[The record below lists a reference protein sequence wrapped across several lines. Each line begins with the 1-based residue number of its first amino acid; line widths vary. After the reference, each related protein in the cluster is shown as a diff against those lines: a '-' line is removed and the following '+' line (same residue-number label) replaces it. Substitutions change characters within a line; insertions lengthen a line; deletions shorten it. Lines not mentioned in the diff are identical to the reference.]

1 MKRFNLKNIVKQL
14 DIFREPVLL
23 LCFLKVII
31 PLKKTCMI
39 VCSEI
44 SYCENSY
51 HVKTSQLI
59 TLQINWPISISY
71 NFLLNGVSRQTLII
85 ATLIQ
90 IYRMHIYFFKI
101 YVTGTNKKEKY
112 QNTNL
117 LTRAFTMRYFFSVI
131 ISQKTY
137 TAKMSHCQNS
147 DIREVS
153 IALV

>member
-1 MKRFNLKNIVKQL
+1 M
-14 DIFREPVLL
+14 
-23 LCFLKVII
+23 

-39 VCSEI
+39 VSSEI
-44 SYCENSY
+44 SYYESSY
-51 HVKTSQLI
+51 HIKTSKLI
-59 TLQINWPISISY
+59 ALQINWPISISY
-71 NFLLNGVSRQTLII
+71 NFLLKAVSRQTLII

-90 IYRMHIYFFKI
+90 IYRMQIYFFKI
-101 YVTGTNKKEKY
+101 CVTDTNKIEKY

-117 LTRAFTMRYFFSVI
+117 LTRTFTMRYFFSVI

-147 DIREVS
+147 DIKGVS